1 METKLTSRGATDIHV
16 DLLVVGTGPDWK
28 SGEVGHLDERLR
40 GKLIAEV
47 RQQGFTGAPGEV
59 ALFQTHGAL
68 LARYVLV
75 VGVGSNPDA
84 HSWYRLADA
93 CVAHART
100 LKASSAAVVV
110 PRERGSAAVWETIVE
125 GAYLSNYTFDRL
137 KSTKEPPRA
146 TLQQLSL
153 LESDGDASV
162 RAAFTRARTVAA
174 ATCYARDLINL
185 PAAVV
190 TPTYLADEA
199 KRIARQQQLRLRVL
213 DERAIK
219 RAGMGAILGVAQGSS
234 QPPRFIELVYEP
246 RLKVRRQSRPAA
258 GALSA
263 AKSDKPRVVALAG
276 KGITFDSGGLSIKSA
291 EAMQA
296 QKRDMA
302 GGAAVLAVMSVAR
315 DLGLPVEVRG
325 YVAATENM
333 PGGRAIKPG
342 DVVRAFN
349 GTSIE
354 VLNTDAEGRLVLAD
368 ALSFAGAAKPDA
380 LIDLATLTGAVRTA
394 LGDRY
399 AAIMGTDPT
408 LVHALIAAGRDVG
421 ENLWEL
427 PLVSEYRADIESAVA
442 DIKNIGSG
450 GAGTIIGGLFLREF
464 VGAIPWAHIDFS
476 STVMTEKALPGLP
489 RGATGFGVRTLLRY
503 LRGL

>member
-1 METKLTSRGATDIHV
+1 METKLTSRGPADIHV
-16 DLLVVGTGPDWK
+16 DLLVVGAGTDWK
-28 SGEVGHLDERLR
+28 SGEVGRLDERLR

-59 ALFQTHGAL
+59 AVFQTHGAL
-68 LARYVLV
+68 LSRYVLV
-75 VGVGSNPDA
+75 VGIGSSPDA

-93 CVAHART
+93 GVAHARS
-100 LKASSAAVVV
+100 LKASSAAIVV
-110 PRERGSAAVWETIVE
+110 PRERCSAAVLETLVE

-137 KSTKEPPRA
+137 KSVAEPRRA
-146 TLQQLSL
+146 ALQQLSF
-153 LESDGDASV
+153 LETDGDASV
-162 RAAFTRARTVAA
+162 RAAFTRGRTVAA

-185 PAAVV
+185 PAAIV

-199 KRIARQQQLRLRVL
+199 KRLARQQQLRLRVL

-219 RAGMGAILGVAQGSS
+219 RAGMGALLGVAQGSS

-246 RLKVRRQSRPAA
+246 RLKARRRIA
-258 GALSA
+258 
-263 AKSDKPRVVALAG
+263 VALAG

-315 DLGLPVEVRG
+315 DLALPVEVRA

-349 GTSIE
+349 GKSIE
-354 VLNTDAEGRLVLAD
+354 ILNTDAEGRLVLAD
-368 ALSFAGAAKPDA
+368 ALSYASAAKPDV

-408 LVHALIAAGRDVG
+408 LVHALIAAARDAG
-421 ENLWEL
+421 EHLWEL
-427 PLVSEYRADIESAVA
+427 PLVSEYRADLDSAVA

-464 VGAIPWAHIDFS
+464 VGAAPWAHIDFS
-476 STVMTEKALPGLP
+476 STVMTEKPLPCLP

-503 LRGL
+503 LRRL